1 MKTRLLSLLIA
12 GVMTAGLLS
21 GCGASEDTQD
31 QSDST
36 AQSDQSADETSS
48 DTEANTENTSDGVA
62 SDGKTLVVYYSA
74 TGNTEAV
81 ANYIADAT
89 GGDLFELEPIEP
101 YTDEDLNYNDE
112 NSRVSQEYADES
124 LRDVELVSATVEGF
138 DEYENIFVGYPI
150 WWQVAA
156 WPVNQFIE
164 NNDFT
169 GKTVIPF
176 CTSASSGIGDSGQL
190 LEEMAG
196 TGEWLEGERF
206 QSSASEEDV
215 VAWGDSLGL

>member
-48 DTEANTENTSDGVA
+48 DTEANTEDTSDGGA

-215 VAWGDSLGL
+215 VAWVDSLGL